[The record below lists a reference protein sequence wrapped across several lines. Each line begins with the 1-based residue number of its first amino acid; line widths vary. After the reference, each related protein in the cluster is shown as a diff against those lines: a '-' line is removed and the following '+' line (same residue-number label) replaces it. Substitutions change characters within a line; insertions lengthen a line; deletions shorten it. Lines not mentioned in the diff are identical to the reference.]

1 MNNNLWPEDVQ
12 EAASKMGGAWL
23 KAAEFDG
30 EGLVLTIKSV
40 ETIKSSN
47 PKYGALPTDYLV
59 KKEVLE
65 EGESFHYLFENAAG
79 EEKMFD
85 SKSAPL
91 FIAMQQAQIEAGDTI
106 HIKREGSGEKTRYD
120 VSKVENGAA
129 KQKSNEEKA
138 DKGSDSSP
146 F

>member
-1 MNNNLWPEDVQ
+1 MSNDLWPADVQ
-12 EAASKMGGAWL
+12 EAASKMGGNWL
-23 KAAEFDG
+23 KASDFEG
-30 EGLVLTIKSV
+30 EGMTLTIKSV
-40 ETIKSSN
+40 EKIKSGN
-47 PKYGALPTDYLV
+47 PKYGTVETDYLY

-65 EGESFHYLFENAAG
+65 LGETFHFIFENKEG

-106 HIKREGSGEKTRYD
+106 HIKREGVTDKTRYY
-120 VSKVENGAA
+120 VTKQENGL
-129 KQKSNEEKA
+129 SNDEKA
-138 DKGSDSSP
+138 DKLTGDEAP